1 MAGPKDQPSGAT
13 AIRLRTDL
21 AFATG
26 ESRSGDGYPPYNVER
41 LLGVS
46 SHHIRITLAV
56 AGFEESELDIQLTGD
71 ELTIRGRQ
79 AEKTGA
85 DYLFRGIAA
94 RQFQRIFKLAPGTDV
109 LSARLGKGLLTIELR
124 QPEPDQTVRKINI
137 SASQ

>member
-1 MAGPKDQPSGAT
+1 M
-13 AIRLRTDL
+13 RLRTDL
-21 AFATG
+21 ALGLAGT
-26 ESRSGDGYPPYNVER
+26 RSGEGYPPYNVER

-46 SHHIRITLAV
+46 PSRIRITLAV

-71 ELTIRGRQ
+71 ELTVRGRQ
-79 AEKTGA
+79 TEKAGA

-94 RQFQRIFKLAPGTDV
+94 RQFQRIFKLSPGTDV
-109 LSARLGKGLLTIELR
+109 LSAHLARGLLTIELH

>member
-1 MAGPKDQPSGAT
+1 MTGSKVQPSRAT
-13 AIRLRTDL
+13 VIRLRSDL
-21 AFATG
+21 ALGLG
-26 ESRSGDGYPPYNVER
+26 ENRGGEGYPPYNVER
-41 LLGVS
+41 LLDGPPGR
-46 SHHIRITLAV
+46 IRITLAV

-79 AEKTGA
+79 GEKVGA

-94 RQFQRIFKLAPGTDV
+94 RQFQRIFKLMPGTDV
-109 LSARLGKGLLTIELR
+109 LSARLAKGLLTIELR